1 MIGLRITEDCHP
13 LREVGETQGELLD
26 GSVMFSYSARRVWAV
41 DLHTQSSPMWNVL
54 MASQAS

>member
-26 GSVMFSYSARRVWAV
+26 GLVGAERDVLVLRPEG
-41 DLHTQSSPMWNVL
+41 LSS
-54 MASQAS
+54 